1 MSERRV
7 WANLEPPAELAPD
20 AGWTEPEDQLLP
32 RGIGRSFVSGEP
44 DGDRVRVR
52 YFRRDAD
59 GALVGRAWFGPG
71 TEGPPAHVHGGS
83 MAALLDE
90 AMGLACWID
99 GRKVLAGR
107 LDVRFRA
114 ILPLG
119 SLCTVEAWVDAIE
132 GRNVTTRARL
142 LGRDGTVHC
151 KGEGLFVQL
160 TDAQIDAMADEWRQ
174 RATPQ

>member
-1 MSERRV
+1 MSERQP
-7 WANLEPPAELAPD
+7 LSLSDPPAELLPE
-20 AGWTEPEDQLLP
+20 AGWTEPSKPLLP
-32 RGIGRSFVSGEP
+32 RGIGRTFVSGEP

-52 YFRRDAD
+52 YFQRDAD

-71 TEGPPAHVHGGS
+71 TEGPPAHVHGGCIS
-83 MAALLDE
+83 ALLDE
-90 AMGLACWID
+90 AMGLACWIA

-119 SLCTVEAWVDAIE
+119 SVCSVEAWVDRAE
-132 GRNVTTRARL
+132 GRHVTTRSRL
-142 LGRDGTVHC
+142 VAPDGTVHA
-151 KGEGLFVQL
+151 KGEGLFVEL

>member
-32 RGIGRSFVSGEP
+32 RGIGRSFVSVSPTGTACECATSAATP
-44 DGDRVRVR
+44 T
-52 YFRRDAD
+52 